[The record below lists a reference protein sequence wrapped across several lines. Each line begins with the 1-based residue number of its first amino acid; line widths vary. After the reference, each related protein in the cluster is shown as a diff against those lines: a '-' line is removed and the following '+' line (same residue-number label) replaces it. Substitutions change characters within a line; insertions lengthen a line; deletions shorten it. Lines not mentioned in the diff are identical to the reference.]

1 MGYNKDDIGF
11 QDNDAS
17 ELAAQFNAAGK
28 VTLREQVKQLFIDNK
43 RLTTEQV
50 SNLLQRPEISVQPR
64 VSELKNEGV
73 IQNSGERV
81 VGKWGTSI
89 TVWEVS
95 PNLS

>member
-1 MGYNKDDIGF
+1 MGYNEDDIGF

-28 VTLREQVKQLFIDNK
+28 VTLREQVKQLFIVNK
-43 RLTTEQV
+43 RLTAEQV
-50 SNLLQRPEISVQPR
+50 SNLLQRAEISVKPR
-64 VSELKNEGV
+64 ITELKNEGV

>member
-1 MGYNKDDIGF
+1 MGYNEDDIGF

-17 ELAAQFNAAGK
+17 ELAAQFNSAGK
-28 VTLREQVKQLFIDNK
+28 VTLREQVKQLFIVNK
-43 RLTTEQV
+43 RLTAEQV
-50 SNLLQRPEISVQPR
+50 SNLLQRAEISVKPR
-64 VSELKNEGV
+64 ITELKNEGV

>member
-1 MGYNKDDIGF
+1 MGYNEDDIGF

-28 VTLREQVKQLFIDNK
+28 VTLRDQVKQLFIDNK
-43 RLTTEQV
+43 RLTAEQV
-50 SNLLQRPEISVQPR
+50 SNLLQRAEISVKPR
-64 VSELKNEGV
+64 ITELKNEGV

>member
-1 MGYNKDDIGF
+1 MGYNEDDIGF

-43 RLTTEQV
+43 RLTAEQV
-50 SNLLQRPEISVQPR
+50 SNLLQRAEISVKPR
-64 VSELKNEGV
+64 ITELKNEGV

>member
-1 MGYNKDDIGF
+1 MGYNEDDIGF
-11 QDNDAS
+11 QDNNAS

-43 RLTTEQV
+43 RLTAEQV
-50 SNLLQRPEISVQPR
+50 CNLLQRAEISVKPR
-64 VSELKNEGV
+64 ITELKNEGV

>member
-1 MGYNKDDIGF
+1 MGYNEDDIGF

-17 ELAAQFNAAGK
+17 ELAAQFNSAGK
-28 VTLREQVKQLFIDNK
+28 VTLREQVKQLFIVNK
-43 RLTTEQV
+43 RLTAEQV
-50 SNLLQRPEISVQPR
+50 CNLLQRAEISVKPR
-64 VSELKNEGV
+64 ITELKNEGV

>member
-1 MGYNKDDIGF
+1 MGYNEDDIGF

-17 ELAAQFNAAGK
+17 ELAAQFNSAGK
-28 VTLREQVKQLFIDNK
+28 VTLRDQVKQLFIANK
-43 RLTTEQV
+43 RLTAEQV
-50 SNLLQRPEISVQPR
+50 CNLLQRAEISVKPR
-64 VSELKNEGV
+64 ITELKNEGV